1 MPILFEAE
9 VRRVLI
15 NDLET
20 CSVNVVYV
28 PVLEELAM
36 LVGHGADL
44 DYTGT
49 TIEAVSAA
57 YLPTAAQAM
66 FDYIDSVFPG
76 EYTL

>member
-1 MPILFEAE
+1 MAILFEAK
-9 VRRVLI
+9 VKQVLI
-15 NDLET
+15 NDPEA
-20 CSVNVVYV
+20 CSVNVLYV

-49 TIEAVSAA
+49 TIQAVSAA
-57 YLPTAAQAM
+57 YLPTATQAM
-66 FDYIDSVFPG
+66 FDYIESVFPG